1 MSCWIEKNGIES
13 VVEPPRARMRVER
26 EAGRD
31 VPQFVQAE
39 AGRAAREEQQ
49 RGADFRLLRRRIG
62 RLRARGRGDGKHQQT
77 HETAADRTGE
87 AAKPTTG
94 ATG

>member
-1 MSCWIEKNGIES
+1 MNPVLE
-13 VVEPPRARMRVER
+13 VPRARMRVER

-31 VPQFVQAE
+31 VPQLVQAE

-49 RGADFRLLRRRIG
+49 HGADLRLLRRRIG
-62 RLRARGRGDGKHQQT
+62 FLCARGRGDGKHQQT
-77 HETAADRTGE
+77 HETAADRTGV
-87 AAKPTTG
+87 AAKPAIG